1 MQDCYVNF
9 FLFSVIA
16 WFLRFSLSNTDDSVS
31 GWISGRKKWT
41 SGETQNKI
49 LTTFT
54 GLSINMTHAHR
65 YGNSYFE
72 LLMFSYF
79 SIRQSSVCI
88 MYNITVNLNC
98 YLKEQHVKSLHQM
111 GKPSLPKIQ
120 PFLMWKSFTPLGL
133 FWTLQ
138 PDHSFKSSFIC
149 VFFCWLKT
157 LLTFSVKYRLT

>member
-72 LLMFSYF
+72 LLMFSYL
-79 SIRQSSVCI
+79 SIRQSSFCI
-88 MYNITVNLNC
+88 MYNTTVNWSC
-98 YLKEQHVKSLHQM
+98 YLKEQHVKSLP
-111 GKPSLPKIQ
+111 GIKWNNVAKNSTLSDVKFIYTSPSILNR
-120 PFLMWKSFTPLGL
+120 PFVWWHRAERNRDKSFNTKIIL
-133 FWTLQ
+133 F
-138 PDHSFKSSFIC
+138 
-149 VFFCWLKT
+149 
-157 LLTFSVKYRLT
+157 LLNN